1 MSSKKNYYK
10 KKQQPPGT
18 LIYTGNQTDEIQKLI
33 LTTYNKDKIIQK
45 EINSIDE
52 FVKEENLGIKWLDVI
67 GLANVHSIE
76 EIGQRLRIH
85 KLILEDILNTRQR
98 TKLEEYDDSLFL
110 VIKKLY
116 LLEDIEIDA
125 KQISIIIKEDM
136 VITFQEYGEDAFKSI
151 KKRLKEGAYVRA
163 LGSDDL
169 TYALV
174 DYIVD
179 GYFDIMETLSE
190 EIDKAENELMDDPG
204 KEILNR
210 IYSLKRQIVFFR
222 NTVWPVRDIA
232 NTLSRGEVKL
242 IDQKTSYYFRDIYDH
257 SIQVIELIETHRD
270 TISGMMD
277 IYLSSISSKTNE
289 VMKILTI
296 FSTIFIPLTF
306 LAGVYGMNFIYF
318 PELKWRY
325 GYLGFWIVSII
336 ITAAMIKYL
345 KSKKWL

>member
-1 MSSKKNYYK
+1 MKNKKNYYK

-18 LIYTGNQTDEIQKLI
+18 LFYTGDQSDDLQELHMI
-33 LTTYNKDKIIQK
+33 TYNKDKIVQK
-45 EINSIDE
+45 KIESIDE
-52 FVKEENLGIKWLDVI
+52 FINEENLGIKWLDVM
-67 GLANVHSIE
+67 GLANIHSIE
-76 EIGQRLRIH
+76 EIGQKLRIH
-85 KLILEDILNTRQR
+85 RLILEDILNTRQR
-98 TKLEEYDDSLFL
+98 AKLEEYDDSLFL
-110 VIKKLY
+110 VIKKLS

-125 KQISIIIKEDM
+125 KQISIIIKENM
-136 VITFQEYGEDAFKSI
+136 VITFQEYNEDAFKPI
-151 KKRLKEGAYVRA
+151 RKRLEEGAYVRA
-163 LGSDDL
+163 LGADDL
-169 TYALV
+169 TYALIDSV
-174 DYIVD
+174 VD

-190 EIDKAENELMDDPG
+190 EIDRTENELMDDPG
-204 KEILNR
+204 KGILNR

-232 NTLSRGEVKL
+232 NTLSRGEIKL

-257 SIQVIELIETHRD
+257 SIQVIELIETYRD

-318 PELKWRY
+318 PELKWKY
-325 GYLGFWIVSII
+325 GYLGFWIVSIL

-345 KSKKWL
+345 KSKKWM